1 MKTAIATLLATLVL
15 SATPAA
21 AQTSPATTEMARMFE
36 ADQAIRTGIRPEQ
49 YRDRAFVAR
58 MIAEDEARLARTGE
72 LLQQGKLTTADD
84 LYHAAFIFQ
93 HGHGPD
99 EYLRAHSL
107 AMAAMAL
114 GRKDASWIA
123 AATLDRYLQAIGQ
136 KQIYGTQYMNA
147 PKTGP
152 TMEPYDRGLIP
163 DGLRAMLGVPA
174 QGAQQ
179 KRLDGMKAPA
189 PAAH

>member
-1 MKTAIATLLATLVL
+1 MKTAIATLFAALAL
-15 SATPAA
+15 SAMPVA
-21 AQTSPATTEMARMFE
+21 AQTSPADTEMARMFR
-36 ADQAIRTGIRPEQ
+36 ADQAIRSGIKAEQ
-49 YRDRAFVAR
+49 YRDRAFVDR
-58 MIAEDEARLARTGE
+58 MIAEDKARLVRTGE

-84 LYHAAFIFQ
+84 LYYAAFIFQ

-136 KQIYGTQYMNA
+136 KQVYGTQYMNA

-163 DGLRAMLGVPA
+163 DSLRALLGVPA
-174 QGAQQ
+174 QAAQQ
-179 KRLDGMKAPA
+179 KRLDGMKTPA